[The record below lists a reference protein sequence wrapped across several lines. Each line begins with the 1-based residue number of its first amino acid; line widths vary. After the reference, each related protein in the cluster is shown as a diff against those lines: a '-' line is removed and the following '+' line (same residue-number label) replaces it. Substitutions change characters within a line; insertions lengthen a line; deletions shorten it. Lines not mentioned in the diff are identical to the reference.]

1 MSKRLSSAAFLLLT
15 TALVSPAALAQ
26 TSGSNTPPAGAP
38 GNAPTTATGNPTQDE
53 AETQTAP
60 EVSIPGG
67 GDDIVVVGRK
77 RVNVQESAPQ
87 VISVL
92 STEDIARTGEGD
104 IAGALQRVT
113 GLSVVGS
120 GFVYVRGL
128 GDRYSLALLNGS
140 PLPSPEPLKRVVPL
154 DIFPTDVIASSLVQK
169 SYSANFPGEFGG
181 GVINLTTKATPNE
194 PFLSLSGSVGGDS
207 YTTARLG
214 YVYYGSPTDWTGF
227 DNGTR
232 DVPGPLK
239 DALAS
244 GSVISEGAAF
254 SRAQLGQIASSLV
267 NSRTSVLQRVNQ
279 MPVNFSGNITGGTS
293 FDVGDV
299 RLGVLATAG
308 LGNTWR
314 TRSTLQQVA
323 TGVGTSAALQR
334 SFQRVVT
341 DNRVVVNGLLGI
353 NAEFGEHVLRWTN
366 LYIRDTIKQARL
378 GEGTD
383 LDQGS
388 GSIGILKQDTAW
400 YERQLIDTQLVG
412 EFDFGDFDL
421 DFRGSYANS
430 QREAPYERGFTYVR
444 VNGPNNV
451 TAIDPL
457 SAAEQAAN
465 LSTNPLAGRYTNN
478 LSGNAGD
485 ADIAFSDLNE
495 DLWSSGADATYKISS
510 GITLGVGYAFTDTN
524 RRSDRRSFV
533 FRASGL
539 NSAVSQLRPDYLLA
553 DQTIQAFGIILQET
567 SGQDGTAAF
576 DAKLRTHAGYG
587 QVIAQL
593 TPALNVTAGVRYES
607 GRQSVDAIDIFN
619 TGLPGLSGSLNTRI
633 ENDYWLPSVTVTY
646 ELQPGMQV
654 RASGSK
660 TIARPQFRELISQ
673 VYVDTDT
680 NRLFRGNNSLV
691 DSELWNAEARY
702 EWFFGRDQRFTAA
715 AFYKKID
722 RPIETYSS
730 IQTADVTTSFA
741 TAPEAQLYGAEVE
754 VQKYFP
760 LDALTDNPL
769 WASRRI
775 VAIGNYT
782 FTQSKLKVGSG
793 DQTVINGVSR
803 DANLFFRDGAPLTG
817 QSDHLVN
824 VQLGLEDTDRLS
836 QQTLLLSYASK
847 RVTSRGPSAQP
858 DVYEYPGFRLDFVAR
873 EGVTI
878 AGVETEVKFE
888 ARNITAT
895 KYQEYQ
901 EFDAGRIYYNRYDVG
916 ASVSLG
922 LGVKF

>member
-1 MSKRLSSAAFLLLT
+1 MSKRLSSAAFQLLT
-15 TALVSPAALAQ
+15 TSIVSPVAIAQ
-26 TSGSNTPPAGAP
+26 TSANIPTGGAP
-38 GNAPTTATGNPTQDE
+38 GGAPSTTMRSPTQDE
-53 AETQTAP
+53 EITAP
-60 EVSIPGG
+60 QVSIPGG
-67 GDDIVVVGRK
+67 TDDIVVVGRA
-77 RVNVQESAPQ
+77 RVNPTQNAPQ

-92 STEDIARTGEGD
+92 SSEDIARTGEGD

-181 GVINLTTKATPNE
+181 GVINLTTKATPSE
-194 PFLSLSGSVGGDS
+194 PFLSVAGSVGGDS
-207 YTTARLG
+207 YTTANLG

-232 DVPGPLK
+232 DIPGPLRA
-239 DALAS
+239 ALNS
-244 GSVISEGAAF
+244 GSVIAEGANF
-254 SRAQLGQIASSLV
+254 SRADIQNIASSLV
-267 NSRTSVLQRVNQ
+267 NSRTSVVQRVNQ
-279 MPVNFSGNITGGTS
+279 MPINFSGNVTGGTS
-293 FDVGDV
+293 FDVGSV

-308 LGNTWR
+308 IGNTWR

-323 TGVGTSAALQR
+323 TGVGDQAALQR

-366 LYIRDTIKQARL
+366 LYIRDTIKQTRL

-383 LDQGS
+383 LDLGS
-388 GSIGILKQDTAW
+388 GSIGVLQQNTGW
-400 YERQLIDTQLVG
+400 FERQLIDTQLVG

-430 QREAPYERGFTYVR
+430 HREAPYERGFEYVR

-451 TAIDPL
+451 PAISPRTTPDP
-457 SAAEQAAN
+457 S
-465 LSTNPLAGRYTNN
+465 PLANRYTNN
-478 LSGNAGD
+478 LSGTAGN

-495 DLWSSGADATYKISS
+495 NLWSSGVDATYKLAP
-510 GITLGVGYAFTDTN
+510 GITLGVGYAFTDTK
-524 RRSDRRSFV
+524 RRSDRRAFV

-539 NSAVSQLRPDYLLA
+539 NSAVIQLRPDFLLA
-553 DQTIQAFGIILQET
+553 DQTLQAFNITLQET

-576 DAKLRTHAGYG
+576 DAALRTHAGYG
-587 QVIAQL
+587 QVIAQVS
-593 TPALNVTAGVRYES
+593 PALNVTAGVRYEN
-607 GRQSVDAIDIFN
+607 GRQSVDAVDIFN
-619 TGLPGLSGSLNTRI
+619 TGLVGLEGGLNTRI
-633 ENDYWLPSVTVTY
+633 RNDYWLPSVTVTY

-673 VYVDTDT
+673 VYIDTDS
-680 NRLFRGNNSLV
+680 NRLFRGNNSLF

-722 RPIETYSS
+722 RPIETFSS

-754 VQKYFP
+754 VQKYFR
-760 LDALTDNPL
+760 LDGLTDNPL

-782 FTQSKLKVGSG
+782 YTQSKLKVDAG
-793 DQTVINGVSR
+793 DTTIINGVTR

-824 VQLGLEDTDRLS
+824 VQLGLEDTDNLS
-836 QQTLLLSYASK
+836 QQTILLSYASK

-858 DVYEYPGFRLDFVAR
+858 DVYEYPGVRLDFVAR

-878 AGVETEVKFE
+878 AGVPAEIKFE

-895 KYQEYQ
+895 RYR
-901 EFDAGRIYYNRYDVG
+901 EFQQFDTGRIYYNRYDVG
-916 ASVSLG
+916 AAVSLG
-922 LGVKF
+922 LGVRF